1 MKNKMQNNAFPVSPF
16 QTGQVWRMGDSKLEV
31 GLVGRTLVHYKHYKG
46 LAKRPPVQLSSKTA
60 LEKFLNR
67 QKAVLLVEPAQ
78 LKAAGETKGMRIKR
92 KAASPS
98 VKQGDGVG
106 SN

>member
-1 MKNKMQNNAFPVSPF
+1 MKNKMQNDISSIASF

-46 LAKRPPVQLSSKTA
+46 LIKRPSTQLSSKIS
-60 LEKFLNR
+60 LEKFLAKE
-67 QKAVLLVEPAQ
+67 KAVLIAEAAQ
-78 LKAAGETKGMRIKR
+78 LAPAGELKAMRFGNKPPRPAR
-92 KAASPS
+92 KNKVAA
-98 VKQGDGVG
+98 K